1 MEKANNV
8 SDKGSSLTEKIKD
21 LLPIEIQDFVTGDD
35 ILNLTKS
42 SNLSEELTLLIS
54 NLDVD
59 VNVNIQ
65 ELCQEIEKI
74 IAKSKQPNNVAK
86 PMNKSVQIIDLLRKT
101 LGSYANFI
109 TTEYIE
115 KAAHKL
121 LRCNILSLRD
131 EINLFIKNSN
141 EEIKRLTYNDPSI
154 TLRANVDEL
163 FTSIK
168 KIREQKEEIKDTI
181 FSDNALKDIQK
192 YLLVESKSHKT
203 NDLVNFSGGN
213 VKNSEVTDNRY
224 SRFSLQ
230 QINLMLSN
238 GVSPSCLH
246 DINDFDTFIRFNCL
260 TDDINKRSISDLHPS
275 FIEFLYIESNSNGEH
290 LSKAS
295 TVDQLTKDFMQKL
308 ISKYIQDKNLSSVEK
323 IDGNPIIKF
332 LFFKGDGTLRD
343 KKEINKLLG
352 SDEEIFE
359 MLMKAKVSWML
370 ILDIINNYHI
380 DLQLSENWLS
390 KLEEKHEFDEYIF
403 LAYTVKQKKLM
414 TFRLEDLLGNK
425 NQKVNDLLA
434 GKEVKEDEC
443 TLKFTDKQIELAKA
457 IKIIAGDLQTIKEY
471 FQQNKDN
478 KENNTKEDKLKKLFN
493 HQFLYNNLLDQIFFT
508 SLVTFFKEEIFS
520 DLSDQIDD
528 AVNTEDWRKVF
539 EHKAISHFLK
549 NLKSD
554 FIISI
559 LLLRFL
565 ESSFFKNTDV
575 NSFAEFLIVLFDSVK
590 EAEHQNENQN
600 QENNIEKKMEN
611 NENNNVATNTSKS
624 DQLISEDRA
633 TIYASLHERNK
644 NHNNLSENKIEQNI
658 IDNKEL
664 KITNEEQNNQK
675 DEKDK
680 IAIKRVFIKTFVA
693 KAKDINRHLTR
704 GGGTLLSYIFDN
716 LNNIN
721 QSFKSRVKKYEFNED
736 DRNYFIACCNE
747 FKVELKN
754 SGNDKNKNQNV
765 ISDSKNKN
773 QNSMDEIVSNF
784 LSGKFDTKEDKSKS
798 KNEIVKVNP
807 IKPKEEVHDKKKT
820 SNMFDYT
827 KITNRNLSGFNYKE
841 QSVPSENNTQIKKGG
856 NIISENDYLDDETF
870 NEFMQ
875 NHNDDNPKARNYED
889 IKDEDRKKT
898 DLMKS
903 ECMATLY
910 EIDVNIVTHIAN
922 LDQCTLNVTDNGF
935 YDSLNNIFKNISNN
949 DDKYKNLIKKCYINL
964 FFFGKEFKALASVY
978 YRSDKALKFF
988 ESKFENRFESNED
1001 DKERTIL
1008 GDKYIEYFRTTWDK
1022 RKSYLD
1028 EQIKLIGRK
1037 STADLDDEFELYSQL
1052 QKNYDLN
1059 KEISKSNVEGKLDKY
1074 NFPGYDFHTGKN
1086 DFYAD
1091 FIQHIG
1097 KKVEDFYC
1105 SSFENFFF
1113 GYLCVMKNISQKYNI
1128 TNKYLPV
1135 IYKNFCCGT
1144 EIMKNLKKLIGNFC

>member
-42 SNLSEELTLLIS
+42 SNLSEGLTLLIS

-115 KAAHKL
+115 KAAFEL
-121 LRCNILSLRD
+121 LICDISSLKN

-295 TVDQLTKDFMQKL
+295 TVDQLTKDFVQKL
-308 ISKYIQDKNLSSVEK
+308 ISKYIKDKNLSSVEK

-359 MLMKAKVSWML
+359 MLMKAKVPWML

-390 KLEEKHEFDEYIF
+390 KLEKEHEFEEYIF
-403 LAYTVKQKKLM
+403 LAGTVKQKKLM

-434 GKEVKEDEC
+434 GKEVKEVKEVKEDEC

-493 HQFLYNNLLDQIFFT
+493 HQFWYDDLLDQIFFT

-528 AVNTEDWRKVF
+528 TRNTKDWQIIF
-539 EHKAISHFLK
+539 EHKAISHFFK

-559 LLLRFL
+559 LLRRFL
-565 ESSFFKNTDV
+565 ESYFFPNV
-575 NSFAEFLIVLFDSVK
+575 NFDGFAEFLIVLFDSVK

-611 NENNNVATNTSKS
+611 NENNNVATNISKS
-624 DQLISEDRA
+624 NQLSLKDR
-633 TIYASLHERNK
+633 ASLHERNK

-658 IDNKEL
+658 IDNKEP
-664 KITNEEQNNQK
+664 KITNEEQNNQ
-675 DEKDK
+675 
-680 IAIKRVFIKTFVA
+680 
-693 KAKDINRHLTR
+693 
-704 GGGTLLSYIFDN
+704 
-716 LNNIN
+716 
-721 QSFKSRVKKYEFNED
+721 
-736 DRNYFIACCNE
+736 
-747 FKVELKN
+747 
-754 SGNDKNKNQNV
+754 
-765 ISDSKNKN
+765 
-773 QNSMDEIVSNF
+773 
-784 LSGKFDTKEDKSKS
+784 
-798 KNEIVKVNP
+798 
-807 IKPKEEVHDKKKT
+807 
-820 SNMFDYT
+820 
-827 KITNRNLSGFNYKE
+827 
-841 QSVPSENNTQIKKGG
+841 
-856 NIISENDYLDDETF
+856 
-870 NEFMQ
+870 
-875 NHNDDNPKARNYED
+875 
-889 IKDEDRKKT
+889 
-898 DLMKS
+898 
-903 ECMATLY
+903 
-910 EIDVNIVTHIAN
+910 
-922 LDQCTLNVTDNGF
+922 
-935 YDSLNNIFKNISNN
+935 
-949 DDKYKNLIKKCYINL
+949 
-964 FFFGKEFKALASVY
+964 
-978 YRSDKALKFF
+978 
-988 ESKFENRFESNED
+988 
-1001 DKERTIL
+1001 
-1008 GDKYIEYFRTTWDK
+1008 
-1022 RKSYLD
+1022 
-1028 EQIKLIGRK
+1028 
-1037 STADLDDEFELYSQL
+1037 
-1052 QKNYDLN
+1052 
-1059 KEISKSNVEGKLDKY
+1059 
-1074 NFPGYDFHTGKN
+1074 
-1086 DFYAD
+1086 
-1091 FIQHIG
+1091 
-1097 KKVEDFYC
+1097 
-1105 SSFENFFF
+1105 
-1113 GYLCVMKNISQKYNI
+1113 
-1128 TNKYLPV
+1128 
-1135 IYKNFCCGT
+1135 IY
-1144 EIMKNLKKLIGNFC
+1144 